1 MIYIEVDGPPIAWKR
16 AGHRSVRSGDKNLA
30 IIYDR
35 QKREK
40 EMVKWQMKSQ
50 FKDPILTTPLLV
62 DMVFRM
68 AIPKSTSAKLRTQM
82 LNGMVYHFKKP
93 DCDNMAK
100 FYLDCMN
107 ELIYKDDAQICDL
120 HVKKIY
126 SMVPSV
132 LIRIRPYTMNIS
144 KEEID
149 SIEELDD
156 DEYYYRKDGRGELPR
171 NHPDKERIVPIGGE
185 DPPNE
190 TV

>member
-126 SMVPSV
+126 SMAPSV